1 MSKSPKNV
9 SPLSPKL
16 GEILGVKKIF
26 PSNYRPTIFA
36 YDLEIKL
43 AKNPE
48 NLIKFYSIE
57 VGQIEHFMCYPNG

>member
-26 PSNYRPTIFA
+26 PSNYRPTIFIVFLHMA
-36 YDLEIKL
+36 SKL
-43 AKNPE
+43 NWLKT
-48 NLIKFYSIE
+48 LKI
-57 VGQIEHFMCYPNG
+57 